1 MSGFRASRFFFVAI
15 VLCVAALAYQL
26 VENVVAAGN
35 LTVGNYALM
44 ASRRLSSTIY
54 EYEYRAQVT
63 NSGAS
68 VENVTATLDAA
79 RLPTGVTVVE
89 GALSFGAVG
98 ENATVASRDTFKVQH
113 DRRYAFNASAL
124 VWVLRFDPITP
135 PNQAPSAN
143 AGPAQT
149 VRVGT
154 TVTLDGSSSTDPDGQ
169 TLTYAWSFVSR
180 PAGSTA
186 ALANPTAVNPTFS
199 IDKPGTYTVQLLVN
213 DGQINSAPA
222 TVTISTENSP
232 PVAHAGSAQTTQVG
246 KTLTLDGSASS
257 DVDGDPLTFHWTLS
271 QIPPGGNAQLSE
283 AQAVK
288 PTFTVNQPGTYTL
301 QLIVNDGHIDSAPAT
316 VTISTEN
323 SPPVAHAGPDQTAL
337 VGATVTLDGR
347 QSTDPDHDTLTYAW
361 SLTAKPSGSQAKLN
375 APTTAQPTFVVDKPG
390 AYVAQL
396 IVNDGQV
403 NSIPTTVAISTLN
416 SKPVAVAGP
425 DQNALTGATVTLDGS
440 ASHDADNDTL
450 TYQWSLTARPTGS
463 ATQFA
468 NPTQAR
474 TTLIPDLAGT
484 YLAQLIVNDGHLDSD
499 PDSALVTVTAA
510 PPTNHPPTI
519 ASTALTAATV
529 NQAYRYAL
537 SATDPDAGDTL
548 RYSLITQ
555 PTGMTIN
562 ATTGLIEWTPT
573 SVGGVNVVV
582 RVTDQGGLFA
592 EQRFTITV
600 TNTTA
605 NQAPQ
610 ISASATPT
618 SITLPTTTVSL
629 TGTVSDDGLPNPP
642 GALTFAWSKDSGP
655 GTVTFDNAQQKN
667 ATATFSAAGTYVLKL
682 TASDSEKSASATVT
696 ITVNPESQGP
706 LPPDPATVAP
716 PVDPTV
722 ATTTHAATQFLYTGS
737 NPIQTGVASG
747 TIEPKRAAVLR
758 GKVLDKQNNPLPGVT
773 ISVLNHPEF
782 GQTLSRA
789 DGQFDLAVNG
799 GGYLTLNYQ
808 KAGYLPAQRQ
818 ANVPWQDFVVLEAV
832 VLITADSQVTTVDLT
847 ANSLQVARG
856 SVVNDASG
864 QRQATL
870 LVPAGTTA
878 QVYNADGTTRPVT
891 TLTLR
896 LTEYTVGENG
906 PQAMPGPLPPTVA
919 YTYAVEL
926 GAAEAT
932 VKKEG
937 KDVLF
942 NQPVPFYLD
951 NFLNMPVGIRVP
963 VGYYDKDKA
972 AWIPTND
979 GQVIKILSIA
989 NGLAALDT
997 DGDNAVDNGAAL
1009 GVTDAERGQLASLYA
1024 VGKTLWRVPLAHLS
1038 TYDCNYGITAPQ
1050 GSAPPQPG
1058 EPKNR
1063 DQNQPKEPNCQP
1075 NASTIQ
1081 CESQTLIE
1089 SVGIAGT
1096 SYSLNYASDRVLG
1109 RLSAN
1114 TLDIPLSGPS
1124 IPSTL
1129 KRIELAVDIAGRH
1142 IRQTFPAAPNQT
1154 FTVDWDGKDAYG
1166 RKLLGRQP
1174 VAIRIGYVY
1183 NAVYAL
1189 PRALGN
1195 NFGLASGLPIP
1206 GNIPAR
1212 QEITLWQAQQ
1222 SQVGLWNAQQQG
1234 LGGWMLSVH
1243 HAYDPVGKILYL
1255 GNGGRRN
1262 ADKLLDTIMT
1272 TVAGN
1277 GTNGISGDGG
1287 PAIAAQLGA
1296 VDDVAVGTD
1305 GSLYI
1310 SSAGRIRHVKLDG
1323 IIESLPSLL
1332 SEGIAVG
1339 PDNRVYYTEIAEG
1352 THKVYR
1358 LESDGT
1364 YTTIAGTGKTVLGGE
1379 GIPAIQCPLYMPLDV
1394 VVAADGAIYIAETG
1408 YHRIRRVGPDGLI
1421 TTVAGTGVMGFS
1433 GDGGP
1438 ATAAQLHYPE
1448 SVALGPDGILYISDT
1463 SNSRVRRVG
1472 PDGIITTV
1480 AGNGG
1485 DCLPRTGTCGDGGL
1499 AINAQFRTPSSLA
1512 VSSTGD
1518 ILIADTNGTR
1528 VRRIRPDGI
1537 ITTLAGTGDYCPEGT
1552 DPCGDGGPATAAL
1565 LGRPSVAV
1573 GADGKIYIGD
1583 NYNSRVRSVSL
1594 LLPGVGVDYIVIAS
1608 EDGRELYR
1616 FDATGKH
1623 LSTTNALTGSL
1634 VYQFGYDSAGRLN
1647 TVTDGDGNITTIEHD
1662 TSGNPTAIVS
1672 AFGQRT
1678 ALSVDGDGYL
1688 ASVSNPAAESHRM
1701 AYTSDGL
1708 LSRFIDPKG
1717 SVATMSYDALGRLL
1731 QDNNAAGGSQALAR
1745 TEFAN
1750 GYQVNRSTALNRIT
1764 SHRVESSSI
1773 GNQHQLNTWPDGT
1786 STEVL
1791 SGTDGSQKTTLAD
1804 GTVSTLLQ
1812 GPDPRFGMQAPL
1824 PKSLTTTT
1832 GGLTSTLTTER
1843 TVSLSN
1849 PQNLLSLTTLT
1860 DTATL
1865 NGRTATSI
1873 YTAATRTTVATS
1885 PAGRQRTA
1893 IVDTQGRI
1901 TQAQVPGLATIN
1913 TSYDSHGRPSA
1924 ITQSSGSETRTLSF
1938 AYNPQGYLQTAT
1950 DPLGRTVNYAYD
1962 AAGRV
1967 TTQTLPDG
1975 RQILY
1980 SYDANGNLTSLTPPG
1995 RTAHAFAYTPVD
2007 LTQQYTPPTVN
2018 AGNPSTVY
2026 AYNADKQVTQIS
2038 RPDGQTLS
2046 FAYDSAGRLSTL
2058 TTPTGAYSYGYNTAG
2073 KLASLNAPDSGLA
2086 YSYSGSL
2093 LTQTAL
2099 TGVIAGTVGFA
2110 YDNDFRL
2117 TSISVNGTNPIAYQY
2132 DPDSLLTQAGDLT
2145 LNRNAQNGLLTGTT
2159 LGSVSDSL
2167 SYNGFGEVVNYS
2179 AAYNG
2184 AAVFATQYTRDAL
2197 GRITQKQETIQGNTT
2212 TDAYGYDTAGRLVQV
2227 SRNGAVVARYA
2238 YDDNGNRLSKT
2249 AGSTVNGTYD
2259 AQDRLTQYGNTT
2271 YAYTTNGELASK
2283 TTSGQTTAYQYDVLG
2298 NLRRVTL
2305 SNGTVIDYLID
2316 GNNRRIGKKIN
2327 GTLTQGFLYQGS
2339 LTPVAEL
2346 DGNGQI
2352 KSRFVYATGVNV
2364 PDYLIK
2370 GGSTYRL
2377 VKDHLGSP
2385 RLVIDTSTSNV
2396 TQRLDYDEFGNITND
2411 SNPGF
2416 QPFGFAGGIYDRD
2429 TKLMRFGA
2437 RDYEAETGR
2446 WAAKDPIFFG
2456 GGDTNLYGYVVND
2469 PVNWIDAL
2477 GLWKHYGNWGGPGWT
2492 NDTDTWTEDE
2502 DFPKR
2507 GENGFKEP
2515 INLRD
2520 ECYYEHDLCLR
2531 ICATNKDGCF
2541 RKECRSDCD
2550 TRLSQCLSKVDGKY
2564 GNTDSEEL
2572 IFKYI
2577 RPNNNS
2583 GGYYP
2588 FSNSRPHLNYW
2599 D

>member
-1701 AYTSDGL
+1701 AYT
-1708 LSRFIDPKG
+1708 
-1717 SVATMSYDALGRLL
+1717 
-1731 QDNNAAGGSQALAR
+1731 
-1745 TEFAN
+1745 
-1750 GYQVNRSTALNRIT
+1750 
-1764 SHRVESSSI
+1764 
-1773 GNQHQLNTWPDGT
+1773 
-1786 STEVL
+1786 
-1791 SGTDGSQKTTLAD
+1791 
-1804 GTVSTLLQ
+1804 
-1812 GPDPRFGMQAPL
+1812 
-1824 PKSLTTTT
+1824 
-1832 GGLTSTLTTER
+1832 
-1843 TVSLSN
+1843 
-1849 PQNLLSLTTLT
+1849 LSL
-1860 DTATL
+1860 
-1865 NGRTATSI
+1865 I
-1873 YTAATRTTVATS
+1873 H
-1885 PAGRQRTA
+1885 
-1893 IVDTQGRI
+1893 I
-1901 TQAQVPGLATIN
+1901 
-1913 TSYDSHGRPSA
+1913 
-1924 ITQSSGSETRTLSF
+1924 
-1938 AYNPQGYLQTAT
+1938 
-1950 DPLGRTVNYAYD
+1950 
-1962 AAGRV
+1962 
-1967 TTQTLPDG
+1967 
-1975 RQILY
+1975 
-1980 SYDANGNLTSLTPPG
+1980 
-1995 RTAHAFAYTPVD
+1995 
-2007 LTQQYTPPTVN
+2007 
-2018 AGNPSTVY
+2018 
-2026 AYNADKQVTQIS
+2026 
-2038 RPDGQTLS
+2038 
-2046 FAYDSAGRLSTL
+2046 
-2058 TTPTGAYSYGYNTAG
+2058 
-2073 KLASLNAPDSGLA
+2073 
-2086 YSYSGSL
+2086 
-2093 LTQTAL
+2093 
-2099 TGVIAGTVGFA
+2099 
-2110 YDNDFRL
+2110 
-2117 TSISVNGTNPIAYQY
+2117 
-2132 DPDSLLTQAGDLT
+2132 
-2145 LNRNAQNGLLTGTT
+2145 
-2159 LGSVSDSL
+2159 
-2167 SYNGFGEVVNYS
+2167 
-2179 AAYNG
+2179 
-2184 AAVFATQYTRDAL
+2184 
-2197 GRITQKQETIQGNTT
+2197 
-2212 TDAYGYDTAGRLVQV
+2212 
-2227 SRNGAVVARYA
+2227 
-2238 YDDNGNRLSKT
+2238 
-2249 AGSTVNGTYD
+2249 
-2259 AQDRLTQYGNTT
+2259 
-2271 YAYTTNGELASK
+2271 
-2283 TTSGQTTAYQYDVLG
+2283 
-2298 NLRRVTL
+2298 
-2305 SNGTVIDYLID
+2305 
-2316 GNNRRIGKKIN
+2316 
-2327 GTLTQGFLYQGS
+2327 
-2339 LTPVAEL
+2339 
-2346 DGNGQI
+2346 
-2352 KSRFVYATGVNV
+2352 
-2364 PDYLIK
+2364 
-2370 GGSTYRL
+2370 
-2377 VKDHLGSP
+2377 
-2385 RLVIDTSTSNV
+2385 
-2396 TQRLDYDEFGNITND
+2396 
-2411 SNPGF
+2411 
-2416 QPFGFAGGIYDRD
+2416 
-2429 TKLMRFGA
+2429 
-2437 RDYEAETGR
+2437 
-2446 WAAKDPIFFG
+2446 
-2456 GGDTNLYGYVVND
+2456 
-2469 PVNWIDAL
+2469 
-2477 GLWKHYGNWGGPGWT
+2477 
-2492 NDTDTWTEDE
+2492 
-2502 DFPKR
+2502 
-2507 GENGFKEP
+2507 
-2515 INLRD
+2515 
-2520 ECYYEHDLCLR
+2520 
-2531 ICATNKDGCF
+2531 
-2541 RKECRSDCD
+2541 
-2550 TRLSQCLSKVDGKY
+2550 
-2564 GNTDSEEL
+2564 
-2572 IFKYI
+2572 
-2577 RPNNNS
+2577 
-2583 GGYYP
+2583 
-2588 FSNSRPHLNYW
+2588 
-2599 D
+2599 